1 MLTLITGASALPL
14 HVDDYHIRQLSTGEN
29 ELEFGLSIYD
39 PLYQQI
45 QEESEIREESDAIL
59 PARYLVKA
67 IDGGKDDAT
76 IICKLDLDDWKTNMQ
91 IGYSSGS
98 VTVAALAQSIAPPG
112 WTVVDNSGITFRR
125 TTKLDAATPLEILTS
140 ARSTYGV
147 TYAFDNIGNTLTII
161 NPENGAMTG
170 AFASKELNL
179 KENNYKGKSSSFCT
193 RLYARGKDGMT
204 FASINDGKDYVED
217 HTYSEKV
224 ICQFWEDERY
234 TIPQNL
240 LYDAKARLATM
251 AVPERSYDCNVMDL
265 AKLDPVKFASKA
277 FHMFDVVGL
286 IDESRAGTVIY
297 HRVVEYW
304 IYPYYPEKNKVVLS
318 TSPAKIQSQLR
329 NLTNAIENPNSD
341 WSLAQ
346 AATQDA
352 AIENASNLIT
362 GNKGGYVVLSL
373 DDDGKPYEI
382 LIMDTQDKLTARKV
396 WRWNQ
401 GGLGYSNTGYNG
413 DYGLAM
419 TQDGSIVADFINVGS
434 LTSSNVIVGGFHLST
449 TALKNG
455 MTSFWDTQ
463 HNGVYLGIDG
473 IALGGG
479 NFRVDSAGNLYANTG
494 TFAGNVY
501 AGNIRSSA
509 VDGYGGSF
517 SGYGLT
523 DGTVTGGYGGA
534 IGGGTITTANTAS
547 GINTSLANGDS
558 AYRSINN
565 YGYAYIGSVFIR
577 DNINFEGRAVHW
589 QFIQTPQGAFHVLAS
604 G

>member
-1 MLTLITGASALPL
+1 MLTLITSTAALPL
-14 HVDDYHIRQLSTGEN
+14 RMDDYHIRQVSTGEN
-29 ELEFGLSIYD
+29 ELEFAISIYD
-39 PLYQQI
+39 PMYQQI
-45 QEESEIREESDAIL
+45 QEESVIREESEAL
-59 PARYLVKA
+59 PAARYLVKA
-67 IDGGKDDAT
+67 IDGGAEDAT
-76 IICKLDLDDWKTNMQ
+76 IICKLDLDDWKAGMQ
-91 IGYSSGS
+91 IGYNSGS
-98 VTVAALAQSIAPPG
+98 VTVAALVQSIAPTG
-112 WTVVDNSGITFRR
+112 WTVVDKSGITIRR
-125 TTKLDAATPLEILTS
+125 TIQLDAATPLDILTT
-140 ARSTYGV
+140 ARSSYGV
-147 TYAFDNIGNTLTII
+147 TFAFDNIGNVVTII

-217 HTYSEKV
+217 HTYSSKV
-224 ICQFWEDERY
+224 ICGFWEDERY

-240 LYDAKARLATM
+240 LYDAKARLATL
-251 AVPERSYDCNVMDL
+251 AIPERSYDCSVMDL
-265 AKLDPVKFASKA
+265 AKLAPEKFSAQA
-277 FHMFDVVGL
+277 FHMFDIVGL

-304 IYPYYPEKNKVVLS
+304 VYPNYPEKNKVVLS
-318 TSPAKIQSQLR
+318 TSPQKIQSQIR
-329 NLTNAIENPNSD
+329 NLTNAIENPNSE
-341 WSLAQ
+341 WSLSQ
-346 AATQDA
+346 SATQDA

-373 DDDGKPYEI
+373 DEDGKPYEI
-382 LIMDTQDKLTARKV
+382 LIMDTQDKLTAEKV

-413 DYGLAM
+413 EYGLAM
-419 TQDGSIVADFINVGS
+419 TQDGSIVADFINVGK
-434 LTSSNVIVGGFHLST
+434 LTSSNVIVGGFQLST

-455 MTSFWDTQ
+455 MTSFQDTK
-463 HNGVYLGIDG
+463 HNGVYLGTDG

-479 NFRVDSAGNLYANTG
+479 KFRVDSGGNLYATTG

-523 DGTVTGGYGGA
+523 GGTVTGGYGGA
-534 IGGGTITTANTAS
+534 IGGGTITTANTS
-547 GINTSLANGDS
+547 GGINTSLANGDA

-565 YGYAYIGSVFIR
+565 YGYAYIGTLVVR
-577 DNINFEGRAVHW
+577 DSIMVAGRSAHW
-589 QFIQTPQGAFHVLAS
+589 QFIQTPQGGFMVLAS
-604 G
+604 Y